1 MPAFEYTALDSAGK
15 TQKGVLEGETAR
27 QVRQQLRERGLLP
40 TSVQEVE
47 RKEAARNRQGFR
59 RLGASRGIS
68 AADLAMLTRQLATLS
83 RAGLP
88 LEEALLAVSQQTEK
102 PRVRNIVA
110 GVRARVME
118 GRTLAD
124 ALGAFPQAF
133 PDIYRATVAAG
144 EQSGRLDPVLERLA
158 EYTESRQVTES
169 QIRNAMVYPTLLV
182 VVSALIVTVL
192 MLKVVPEVVN
202 VFRTGNQELPLS
214 TRLLIGASDLFRD
227 WWWAMFAGTGAAI
240 WGFRRWLR
248 RPESRRRFDT
258 WVLTLPLVGRVVRGV
273 DAARFARTLSTLT
286 SSAVPVLDALRIAGE
301 VVANVPMREA
311 VAEAAVRVREG
322 APIARSLAQRK
333 VFPPMLIHLI
343 ASGETS
349 GELDTMLERAATNQE
364 REMNDLI
371 TTAVGVLGPVM
382 ILFMGAFVLFI
393 VIALLLPIFQLN
405 TLVR

>member
-40 TSVQEVE
+40 TAVQEVE
-47 RKEAARNRQGFR
+47 KKEAARQQQGLGRF
-59 RLGASRGIS
+59 GASRGIS

-118 GRTLAD
+118 GRSLAD
-124 ALGAFPQAF
+124 ALGAFPQSF
-133 PDIYRATVAAG
+133 PNIYRATVAAG

-158 EYTESRQVTES
+158 DYTESRQLTES

-182 VVSALIVTVL
+182 IVSAVIVTVL
-192 MLKVVPEVVN
+192 MVKVVPEVVN
-202 VFRTGNQELPLS
+202 VFRTGHQELPFA
-214 TRLLIGASDLFRD
+214 TRFLIGISDLFRD
-227 WWWAMFAGTGAAI
+227 WWWALFSGVGAVV
-240 WGFRRWLR
+240 WGFRRWLQ

-258 WVLTLPLVGRVVRGV
+258 WVLTLPLIGRVVRGV
-273 DAARFARTLSTLT
+273 DAARFARTLATLT

-301 VVANVPMREA
+301 VVANFPMREA

-322 APIARSLAQRK
+322 APIARSLAHRK
-333 VFPPMLIHLI
+333 IFPPMLIHLI

-349 GELDTMLERAATNQE
+349 GELDTMLERAATSQE

-382 ILFMGAFVLFI
+382 ILLMGGFVLFI
-393 VIALLLPIFQLN
+393 VFALLLPIFQLN

>member
-1 MPAFEYTALDSAGK
+1 MPAFEYSALDTAGR
-15 TQKGVLEGETAR
+15 THKGVLEGETAR

-40 TSVQEVE
+40 TTVQEVE
-47 RKEAARNRQGFR
+47 RKEAARGKGS
-59 RLGASRGIS
+59 LGSSRGIS
-68 AADLAMLTRQLATLS
+68 AGDLAMLTRQLATLA

-110 GVRARVME
+110 GVRARIME
-118 GRTLAD
+118 GRSLAD
-124 ALGAFPQAF
+124 ALGVFPQSF

-158 EYTESRQVTES
+158 EYTENRQITES

-182 VVSALIVTVL
+182 IVSSIIVTVL

-202 VFRTGNQELPLS
+202 VFRTGKQELPFA
-214 TRLLIGASDLFRD
+214 TKFLIGFSDLFRA
-227 WWWAMFAGTGAAI
+227 WWWAIFAGIGSSV
-240 WGFRRWLR
+240 WGFRRWLQN
-248 RPESRRRFDT
+248 PAARRRFDT
-258 WVLTLPLVGRVVRGV
+258 WVLTLPLIGRVARGV
-273 DAARFARTLSTLT
+273 NAARFARTLSTLT
-286 SSAVPVLDALRIAGE
+286 SSAVPVLDAMRIAGE

-322 APIARSLAQRK
+322 APIARSLAHRK
-333 VFPPMLIHLI
+333 LFPPMLIHLI

-371 TTAVGVLGPVM
+371 TTAVGILGPVM

-405 TLVR
+405 TLVQ